1 MGFLLLLAAA
11 VFNMTKSYGSKKI
24 SGRVA
29 GFAETVDISLCR
41 NILCTVIGAAIIA
54 CTSPMGFVL
63 PTKGLIICFVAGLAV
78 GLNYVV
84 WVLALKSG
92 VYLFA
97 NATNTASF
105 IIAVFAGV
113 AFFNEELTPAKVLAI
128 LLILAALAF
137 MGKYQ
142 TRTRGKITP
151 KHLILLF
158 LVFVSQGVSSVS
170 QKWFTRE
177 FPEIPA
183 HTYTLYSLL
192 VSVVI
197 LAIFTLFIPNKPQ
210 IKTRVKSLKSFLPWV
225 ALMAV
230 CFYAT
235 TFFQLAASARLDA
248 VVMYPVYNGL
258 LLLAGNLMAWF
269 CFGEKPNRNS
279 VIGAILVFSAILLIG
294 F

>member
-24 SGRVA
+24 SGQVS

-41 NILCTVIGAAIIA
+41 NILCTVIGAVIIA
-54 CTSPMGFVL
+54 CSSPHGFDL
-63 PTKGLIICFVAGLAV
+63 PAKGLVICLVAGVAT

-113 AFFNEELTPAKVLAI
+113 AFFNEELTPVKVLAI
-128 LLILAALAF
+128 LLILTALLF

-142 TRTRGKITP
+142 TGTRGKITP
-151 KHLILLF
+151 KHLLLLF
-158 LVFVSQGVSSVS
+158 LVFVSQGVMSVS

-177 FPEIPA
+177 FPETPA
-183 HTYTLYSLL
+183 HTYTTYSLL

-197 LAIFTLFIPNKPQ
+197 LAVFTLFIPDKP
-210 IKTRVKSLKSFLPWV
+210 KVNTRVKSLKSFLPWV
-225 ALMAV
+225 TLMAV
-230 CFYAT
+230 CFYST

-248 VVMYPVYNGL
+248 VVMYPVYNGI

-279 VIGAILVFSAILLIG
+279 IIGAILVFSAILLIG